1 MKELKFRVYDKKKHK
16 LFDVMCLYTDKQIE
30 YRDGCAIVKLN
41 KNDGDDFIVM
51 QYTGFKDKN
60 GKEIYEGDII
70 LIDAGD
76 SFLEIKQQYVVRYDS
91 MIASYCFETNNGDKI
106 YLTRFGNPDFFIKN
120 KVEVIG
126 NIYENPELIVLLSDD
141 A

>member
-60 GKEIYEGDII
+60 GKEIYENDIVRLQNAEGI
-70 LIDAGD
+70 VEFREDYGCWNVSPLLPSNCYFVMWEEDW
-76 SFLEIKQQYVVRYDS
+76 SEVEIIGYRHYNLLWKRWEVNYS
-91 MIASYCFETNNGDKI
+91 MPKE
-106 YLTRFGNPDFFIKN
+106 R
-120 KVEVIG
+120 
-126 NIYENPELIVLLSDD
+126 
-141 A
+141 

>member
-60 GKEIYEGDII
+60 GKEIYENDIVRLQNAEGI
-70 LIDAGD
+70 VEFREDYGCWNVSPLLPSNCYFVMWEEDW
-76 SFLEIKQQYVVRYDS
+76 SEVEIIGYRHYNLLWKRWEINYS
-91 MIASYCFETNNGDKI
+91 MPKE
-106 YLTRFGNPDFFIKN
+106 R
-120 KVEVIG
+120 
-126 NIYENPELIVLLSDD
+126 
-141 A
+141 